1 MKTATHLS
9 LGLAATCLVF
19 GGCANVLI
27 RPEGELPKPLVVAT
41 PAKVAVVVTAETAN
55 YTHKESRASVDYEA
69 SLGPEHKHLVEE
81 IFRAEFADVRLF
93 DSLDAA
99 RGEAGVQAIFEPR
112 IEQFSFAS
120 SKETGGTY
128 CAVTIRY
135 QILIYAPDGQPVDTL
150 TLTGYGSGP
159 APKIGNGEEELGI
172 ATYAAMRDAA
182 AKFLTQFQGLDV
194 AKPLLASQSLQPK
207 AQPVPGSPEAAA
219 AEAVV
224 AIEAVPINDPPVVA
238 TATTSSIPGA
248 SIPGASAPTTSAP
261 PGSASPPAPP
271 PASPPASTDP
281 APTSPAS
288 PPPAPSA
295 PPSQM
300 RAPYPASTSL

>member
-1 MKTATHLS
+1 MKPVTHLS
-9 LGLAATCLVF
+9 LGLAAACLVL
-19 GGCANVLI
+19 GGCAKVLI
-27 RPEGELPKPLVVAT
+27 RPEGELPKPLVVAA
-41 PAKVAVVVTAETAN
+41 PAKVAVVVTSETAN

-81 IFRAEFADVRLF
+81 VFHAEFADVRMF

-99 RGEAGVQAIFEPR
+99 RAEAGVLAIFEPR
-112 IEQFSFAS
+112 IEQYSFAS
-120 SKETGGTY
+120 AKETGGTY

-194 AKPLLASQSLQPK
+194 AKPLLASQPLQPK
-207 AQPVPGSPEAAA
+207 AQPLPGSPEAAA

-238 TATTSSIPGA
+238 TTTTPSSAP
-248 SIPGASAPTTSAP
+248 ASAPQ
-261 PGSASPPAPP
+261 ASPSP
-271 PASPPASTDP
+271 PASPAPAPAP
-281 APTSPAS
+281 APTAPAS
-288 PPPAPSA
+288 QPPAPSA

-300 RAPYPASTSL
+300 RAPYPATTSL